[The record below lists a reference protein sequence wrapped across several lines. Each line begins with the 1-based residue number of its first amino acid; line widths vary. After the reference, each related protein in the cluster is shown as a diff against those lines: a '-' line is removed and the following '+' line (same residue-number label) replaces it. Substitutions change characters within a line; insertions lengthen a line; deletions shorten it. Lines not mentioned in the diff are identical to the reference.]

1 MGGLGSHPGLRYPR
15 SVSIQP
21 GAFIP
26 PFSLQDDQGNLVT
39 AADLKGRWTV
49 LYAYPKDS
57 TPGCTTEACDF
68 RDNLARVQAL
78 GAQVY
83 GLSRD
88 SLKSH
93 QNFITKQSLPFRLL
107 SDPDCAL
114 LKPLGAFGKKVMYG
128 KEMEGVIRST
138 FLVDPKGVIRHIWP
152 KVSVKGHVQ
161 DVLDVL
167 AKVKG

>member
-1 MGGLGSHPGLRYPR
+1 MTPLVGHPLP
-15 SVSIQP
+15 
-21 GAFIP
+21 A
-26 PFSLQDDQGNLVT
+26 FSLQDDQGRLVT
-39 AADLKGRWTV
+39 AEDLKGHWTV

-68 RDNLARVQAL
+68 RDSWTRVQAL

-93 QNFITKQSLPFRLL
+93 QTFVAKQGLPFRLL

-114 LKPLGAFGKKVMYG
+114 LKPLGAFGRKVMYG
-128 KEMEGVIRST
+128 KEVEGILRST
-138 FLVDPKGVIRHIWP
+138 FLVDPEGLVRQAWP
-152 KVSVKGHVQ
+152 KVRVKGHVQ
-161 DVLDVL
+161 EVLDAL
-167 AKVKG
+167 TKLKG

>member
-1 MGGLGSHPGLRYPR
+1 MSSLVGHPLP
-15 SVSIQP
+15 
-21 GAFIP
+21 A
-26 PFSLQDDQGNLVT
+26 FSLQDDQGATVT

-68 RDNLARVQAL
+68 RDSWTRVQAL

-93 QNFITKQSLPFRLL
+93 QTFITKQNLPFRLL

-114 LKPLGAFGKKVMYG
+114 LKPLGAFGKKLMYG
-128 KEMEGVIRST
+128 KEVEGIIRST
-138 FLVDPKGVIRHIWP
+138 FLVDPKGVIRHVWP
-152 KVSVKGHVQ
+152 KVRVKGHVQ
-161 DVLDVL
+161 EVLDVL
-167 AKVKG
+167 SGLKG

>member
-1 MGGLGSHPGLRYPR
+1 MSPLVGKPLP
-15 SVSIQP
+15 
-21 GAFIP
+21 A
-26 PFSLQDDQGNLVT
+26 FSLQDDQGRPVT
-39 AADLKGRWTV
+39 DRDLRGAWTV

-68 RDNLARVQAL
+68 RDNLARLQGF
-78 GAQVY
+78 GARVY
-83 GLSRD
+83 GISRD

-93 QNFITKQSLPFRLL
+93 QTFIAKQSLTFPLL

-128 KEMEGVIRST
+128 KEVEGILRST
-138 FLVDPKGVIRHIWP
+138 FLVDPKGIIRHVWP

-161 DVLDVL
+161 EVIDVLQGL
-167 AKVKG
+167 K

>member
-1 MGGLGSHPGLRYPR
+1 MSPLLG
-15 SVSIQP
+15 QP
-21 GAFIP
+21 LP
-26 PFSLQDDQGNLVT
+26 PFSLQDDQGATLT
-39 AADLKGRWTV
+39 AKDLKGQWTV

-68 RDNLARVQAL
+68 RDNLARVQSL

-93 QNFITKQSLPFRLL
+93 QNFIAKQNLPFRLL

-114 LKPLGAFGKKVMYG
+114 LKPLGAFGRKVMYG
-128 KEMEGVIRST
+128 KEMEGIIRST
-138 FLVDPKGVIRHIWP
+138 FLVDPKGVIRHVWP
-152 KVSVKGHVQ
+152 KVKVKGHV
-161 DVLDVL
+161 DEVLDVL
-167 AKVKG
+167 QRLQA